1 MNKKR
6 ISQIA
11 LAAVIL
17 LCLAGFSGWL
27 GFQFLPDNRTNPP
40 IVSEPEWAS
49 PQTRELVERACFDCH
64 SNETKWP
71 WYSNVPPVTQ
81 LIWREVRKGR
91 SELNYSDWHPSEEDE
106 SIKKILQGRMPPRK
120 YLALHPEARLSDAE
134 TKALIAGL
142 KATFGNS
149 IEGENERDND

>member
-6 ISQIA
+6 ISQIG
-11 LAAVIL
+11 LAVIIL
-17 LCLAGFSGWL
+17 LFLAGIGGWAGL
-27 GFQFLPDNRTNPP
+27 QLLPDKRTNPP
-40 IVSEPEWAS
+40 VVNEPPWDS
-49 PQTRELVERACFDCH
+49 PQTRELAARACFDCH

-71 WYSNVPPVTQ
+71 WYSNIPPATQ

-91 SELNYSDWHPSEEDE
+91 SELNYSDWHPNREDE
-106 SIKKILQGRMPPRK
+106 SIEKILNGRMPPRK
-120 YLALHPEARLSDAE
+120 YLALHPEARLTNAE

-149 IEGENERDND
+149 IEGAHNRDN